1 MPSSKSA
8 RGGKQ
13 GKPSGKPTI
22 LQQPKTIEEHHETQ
36 VARMS
41 NRSRTSK
48 ALFDN
53 SWVLKAKPP
62 AKGKDK
68 APTLAKVRR
77 ETSVKEAAEYHD
89 TENLK
94 DMISFLNSKVG
105 SQC

>member
-22 LQQPKTIEEHHETQ
+22 LQHPKTIEEHHETQ

-41 NRSRTSK
+41 NRSWTSK

-53 SWVLKAKPP
+53 SWVPKAKPP

-94 DMISFLNSKVG
+94 DMIGFLNSKVG

>member
-8 RGGKQ
+8 REGKQ
-13 GKPSGKPTI
+13 GKSSGKPTI
-22 LQQPKTIEEHHETQ
+22 LQQPKIIEGHHETQ

-41 NRSRTSK
+41 NCSWTSK

-53 SWVLKAKPP
+53 SWVSKAKPP

-68 APTLAKVRR
+68 APMLAKVRR

-94 DMISFLNSKVG
+94 DMIGFLNSKVG

>member
-1 MPSSKSA
+1 
-8 RGGKQ
+8 
-13 GKPSGKPTI
+13 
-22 LQQPKTIEEHHETQ
+22 
-36 VARMS
+36 MS
-41 NRSRTSK
+41 NHSQTSK

-68 APTLAKVRR
+68 APMLAKIRR
-77 ETSVKEAAEYHD
+77 KTSVKKAAEYYD
-89 TENLK
+89 MENLK

>member
-13 GKPSGKPTI
+13 GRQSGKPTI
-22 LQQPKTIEEHHETQ
+22 LQQPKIIEEHHETEI
-36 VARMS
+36 ARTS
-41 NRSRTSK
+41 KRSRTSK

-53 SWVLKAKPP
+53 SWVPKAKPP

-68 APTLAKVRR
+68 VPTLAKVRK

-94 DMISFLNSKVG
+94 DMLGFLNSKVG
-105 SQC
+105 PQC